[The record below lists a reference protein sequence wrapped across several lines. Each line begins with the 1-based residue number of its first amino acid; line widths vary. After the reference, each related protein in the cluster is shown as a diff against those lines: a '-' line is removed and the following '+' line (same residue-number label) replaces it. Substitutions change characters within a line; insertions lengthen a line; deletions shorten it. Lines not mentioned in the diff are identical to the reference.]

1 VAERAGR
8 LALIWL
14 LLTGLAMACQ
24 GTARDEAAH
33 SRTPAPTPARTT
45 SALPD
50 PSQRCGLP
58 GPNAKAVW
66 FEATDGTLL
75 DGAFVGSGSAGVVLA
90 HEYPAELCGWWPFAT
105 YLARRGFLVLAF
117 DFRCF
122 GLSTCPDDATGDLT
136 DDVRGAEAELRRAGA
151 TSVALAGASLGGT
164 VTLMAAS
171 SMDPPP
177 DAVVCLSGEPDL
189 GYLVGSTKLD
199 AQSAVPRMT
208 SPSLFVLAREDRNV
222 SVQDMRGLYRAAGSK
237 DKRLVVLPASF
248 GHGWNIVSTVSGG
261 ITSAA
266 RTVLDFLRAH
276 R

>member
-1 VAERAGR
+1 
-8 LALIWL
+8 
-14 LLTGLAMACQ
+14 M
-24 GTARDEAAH
+24 
-33 SRTPAPTPARTT
+33 
-45 SALPD
+45 
-50 PSQRCGLP
+50 
-58 GPNAKAVW
+58 W

-75 DGAFVGSGSAGVVLA
+75 DGAFVGSGNSGVVLA
-90 HEYPAELCGWWPFAT
+90 HEYPADLCGWWPFAT

-122 GLSTCPDDATGDLT
+122 GLSSCPDHATGDLM
-136 DDVRGAEAELRRAGA
+136 DDVRGAGAELRRVGA
-151 TSVALAGASLGGT
+151 ASVALVGASLGGT
-164 VTLMAAS
+164 VTLMAAPT
-171 SMDPPP
+171 MDPPP

-208 SPSLFVLAREDRNV
+208 SPSLFVVAREDRNV
-222 SVQDMRGLYRAAGSK
+222 SVRDMRGLYRAAGSK
-237 DKRLVVLPASF
+237 DKRLVVLPVSF